1 MFVSDWLIPP
11 QASLSKNL
19 GGINQRFPKAAKLG
33 RICTQRQCYVAKG
46 LQSLGTPSVNLYSY
60 LTETLAS
67 YVQLFRKQ
75 IQELSPFLIIKSNRR
90 KPYLCTFQSRFSV
103 LILCVL
109 IVILSPSLPYITPL
123 LLFLLDGRNF
133 SSD

>member
-33 RICTQRQCYVAKG
+33 RICTQRQCCVAKG
-46 LQSLGTPSVNLYSY
+46 LQSLGTPSVSLYSY
-60 LTETLAS
+60 LTETLAA

-75 IQELSPFLIIKSNRR
+75 IQELSLFLIIKR
-90 KPYLCTFQSRFSV
+90 
-103 LILCVL
+103 
-109 IVILSPSLPYITPL
+109 
-123 LLFLLDGRNF
+123 
-133 SSD
+133 